1 MDYIELRVLTDID
14 FADILIAELAEIGF
28 ETFIETDEGL
38 NAYIIEEVFDK
49 NSIEE
54 IFSKYANQTL
64 ITFDYSRVEKKNWN
78 DEWEKNYETVK
89 IDDICLIRASFHP
102 SENFPYEIIINPK
115 MSFGT
120 GHHETTYLMIKNQ
133 LKISHVH
140 KVVLD
145 VGCGTGILG
154 IMASKLAAS
163 YVDSFDIEEWAVE
176 NAKENFELNDCKNSN
191 VQQGTIETLHF
202 NKTFDIILANI
213 SRNILLKEIPE
224 YSDLLNIDG
233 FLLLSGFYES
243 DAGEIKECAIS
254 VGLKEIEKF
263 VKNSW
268 AAVIYQKTH

>member
-1 MDYIELRVLTDID
+1 LDYIELKVFTDSD
-14 FADILIAELAEIGF
+14 FAEIVTAELAEIGF
-28 ETFIETDEGL
+28 ESFIETDEGL
-38 NAYIIEEVFDK
+38 NAYIVEEIFDK
-49 NSIEE
+49 NNIEE
-54 IFSKYANQTL
+54 IFSKYATQTL
-64 ITFDYSRVEKKNWN
+64 ITFEFSRVEKKNWN
-78 DEWEKNYETVK
+78 DEWEKNYDTVK

-102 SENFPYEIIINPK
+102 SEGFPYEIIINPK

-163 YVDSFDIEEWAVE
+163 YVEAFDIEEWAVE
-176 NAKENFELNDCKNSN
+176 NARENFELNDCKNSN
-191 VQQGTIETLHF
+191 VQLGTIETLHL

-213 SRNILLKEIPE
+213 NRNILLKEIPK
-224 YSDLLNIDG
+224 YSHLLNIDG

-243 DAGEIKECAIS
+243 DAEEIKECAVS
-254 VGLKEIEKF
+254 GGLKEIEKS

-268 AAVIYQKTH
+268 SAVIYQKII